1 MATEKDVKTTQ
12 LDFHKEMMEVEAAE
26 KERKM
31 TYSVN
36 GNKSKDRVSSKRMVT
51 GAVFCFLA
59 LVGVISIISGAF
71 RTGMKI
77 LDNDAEKQEYN
88 ALLSTLVMY
97 DPLPFETPEEADQ
110 KVLLSSS
117 VWTAI
122 MNEDMTAYE
131 TDEYGQPLLPAIDV
145 DKYFAKIFG
154 TNISLAHGT
163 FSDQDVEF
171 KFDEEKK
178 VYAIPATNFPTGFT
192 PQVEKIKTSFSEK
205 TLTIGYLSPSTS
217 WADTG
222 EKTVSKYMD
231 YIFEK
236 QDGQFCLVAVR
247 ESAMKVELPQNSEAA
262 E

>member
-1 MATEKDVKTTQ
+1 MATEKDVKTAQ

-26 KERKM
+26 RERKK
-31 TYSVN
+31 TYSAD
-36 GNKSKDRVSSKRMVT
+36 GSKSKDRVKSRRMLV
-51 GAVFCFLA
+51 GGVFCFLA
-59 LVGVISIISGAF
+59 LVGVISIITSTF

-88 ALLSTLVMY
+88 ALLSTFVMY

-131 TDEYGQPLLPAIDV
+131 TDEYGQPLLPSIDV
-145 DKYFAKIFG
+145 DKYFSKIFG

-192 PQVEKIKTSFSEK
+192 PQVEKIKTTFTEK

-247 ESAMKVELPQNSEAA
+247 ESEMKVELPQVSDTVE
-262 E
+262 